1 MEAHAHCSLEA
12 PSGRSAQPEPHWPP
26 GLNREQA
33 WAWALDNFPALSRP
47 SCLSPDFRG
56 DPHYCACGLRRHDCP
71 GHADG
76 PRVESGQKRWRDPQ
90 AQEPAASPGWS
101 DGPSRRGQSHPAR
114 GPGGSEQPV
123 DASSCGGR
131 QTRGQIASG
140 GPARPPPHPTPHTQ
154 RLRKTDLK
162 PGGTRQGKE

>member
-1 MEAHAHCSLEA
+1 MEAHAHCSLEVQ
-12 PSGRSAQPEPHWPP
+12 SGRSAQPEPHWPP

-76 PRVESGQKRWRDPQ
+76 PASRASRNAGETRKPRSRLLVRAGATVRQEEAKATQRG
-90 AQEPAASPGWS
+90 AQEGLNS
-101 DGPSRRGQSHPAR
+101 Q
-114 GPGGSEQPV
+114 
-123 DASSCGGR
+123 
-131 QTRGQIASG
+131 
-140 GPARPPPHPTPHTQ
+140 
-154 RLRKTDLK
+154 
-162 PGGTRQGKE
+162 

>member
-12 PSGRSAQPEPHWPP
+12 QSGRSAQPEPHWPP

-114 GPGGSEQPV
+114 GPGGLNSQWMPAAAE
-123 DASSCGGR
+123 A
-131 QTRGQIASG
+131 
-140 GPARPPPHPTPHTQ
+140 ARPAARSPLGAQGAPHPTPHPP
-154 RLRKTDLK
+154 RLRKTE
-162 PGGTRQGKE
+162 T